1 MAVRCT
7 EEVLLPCKVLRD
19 SSITYQTA
27 SWYKVRKKP
36 KLLKQSA
43 LLSYPILACLVKN
56 GLFYGEASSCQCSRD
71 KAAMKAFELITEN
84 RHFPCHCRQTIWV
97 WSLNCSWPAFLS
109 SYCWFP
115 RIRIQVMPHA
125 QPAKYYSKEES
136 FQDFSSEQKMVF
148 KPCNNNG
155 VVPWLISPQTGAD
168 FFFEIE
174 ELNKYLLFFRKMW
187 LVGMGLRARVCRRQ
201 VES

>member
-1 MAVRCT
+1 MGSLAFFFLVFHIYFVGICFGKTGRIIFFKSDVYLCFAVWCLIHGVSVVVPDMAVRCT

-84 RHFPCHCRQTIWV
+84 RHFPCHCRQTI
-97 WSLNCSWPAFLS
+97 
-109 SYCWFP
+109 
-115 RIRIQVMPHA
+115 
-125 QPAKYYSKEES
+125 
-136 FQDFSSEQKMVF
+136 
-148 KPCNNNG
+148 
-155 VVPWLISPQTGAD
+155 
-168 FFFEIE
+168 
-174 ELNKYLLFFRKMW
+174 
-187 LVGMGLRARVCRRQ
+187 
-201 VES
+201 